1 MNINDLEKLKLI
13 MQNSPKPFDRSTVP
27 FLPEQRTALEMQGFQ
42 DPFFNISPG
51 SSQEP
56 LPQQNIIPDVSA
68 FSQNVK
74 NIKLAEEEA
83 KRAEEM
89 AKREGLAR
97 MLMALGDALKGE
109 DVISN
114 AMQRDQM
121 FRKKENEKRREES
134 ISNFK
139 ELVKGTEFEE
149 IANALGDEF
158 AYNLYA
164 EYTGKKLLAGEKPP
178 KIVKGGDGFNYYV
191 FSDGR
196 PPQRVLPGITNEDE
210 FSPSDIYINNT
221 EEPIVFGGQTI
232 NPGEQV
238 VVDLK
243 GPNAVVTLPKG
254 FDRVSG
260 NTDTAGMRNLAEYQ
274 VLQDK
279 LKNNEITQD
288 QFDLWSE
295 FLIPRS
301 SGRMNRDEFIS
312 KFSFQAMNR
321 KDLNGYAIYESYE
334 DALQAAEEA
343 WGLYQ
348 GVVNVENEQ
357 GYSEELLELYLE

>member
-121 FRKKENEKRREES
+121 FRKKENEKRKEES

-158 AYNLYA
+158 AYNLYG
-164 EYTGKKLLAGEKPP
+164 EYTARSLLAEDEPPRIVEAANGKKYFVDSEGNFSEVFPGVEKKEQP
-178 KIVKGGDGFNYYV
+178 KIVTGDDGLEYFVY
-191 FSDGR
+191 SDGR
-196 PPQRVLPGITNEDE
+196 RVR
-210 FSPSDIYINNT
+210 
-221 EEPIVFGGQTI
+221 VF
-232 NPGEQV
+232 PEQV
-238 VVDLK
+238 KPEKVVNTKERILQKIVD
-243 GPNAVVTLPKG
+243 NG
-254 FDRVSG
+254 FDSL
-260 NTDTAGMRNLAEYQ
+260 NDNEL
-274 VLQDK
+274 LIW
-279 LKNNEITQD
+279 NEIINSQSFEEILANTLLG
-288 QFDLWSE
+288 DLD
-295 FLIPRS
+295 I
-301 SGRMNRDEFIS
+301 
-312 KFSFQAMNR
+312 K
-321 KDLNGYAIYESYE
+321 
-334 DALQAAEEA
+334 
-343 WGLYQ
+343 
-348 GVVNVENEQ
+348 VVE
-357 GYSEELLELYLE
+357 